1 MCVLVCWGCRYISWC
16 VCRSQRTD
24 CRSWVSSS
32 SMWVL
37 PTELRSLGL
46 KTSVFIHLRHLASL
60 SFLLPLLLPLPLRLH
75 PLFLL
80 ILFSYLINFSASIQR
95 NEFHQGIWHI
105 YVIVCLPVSPVPYML
120 PHSPSSVLLFLSP
133 SSSARVYILS
143 AFPSPVSTGLY
154 L

>member
-1 MCVLVCWGCRYISWC
+1 MLVCWGCRYISWC
-16 VCRSQRTD
+16 VCRSQRTA

-46 KTSVFIHLRHLASL
+46 KTSVFIHLRLLASL
-60 SFLLPLLLPLPLRLH
+60 SFLLPLPLRLH

-133 SSSARVYILS
+133 SSSAIAYILS

>member
-1 MCVLVCWGCRYISWC
+1 MCVLVCWGCRCISWC
-16 VCRSQRTD
+16 ICRSQRTA

-60 SFLLPLLLPLPLRLH
+60 SFLLPLLLHL
-75 PLFLL
+75 LFLL
-80 ILFSYLINFSASIQR
+80 ILFSYLINFSVSIQR

-105 YVIVCLPVSPVPYML
+105 YVTVCLPVSPVLYML

-133 SSSARVYILS
+133 SSFATVYILS
-143 AFPSPVSTGLY
+143 AFPSPVSTGLH